1 MVGSYQVEFLLG
13 AVEDLKKLD
22 KLVAQRVVKKV
33 RWLAENFDTAVP
45 EPLSGQFKGAYKLR
59 VGDWRV
65 IYSVP
70 HKKRLITIHL
80 VGHRRE
86 IYR

>member
-1 MVGSYQVEFLLG
+1 MVGSYQVEFLPA
-13 AVEDLKKLD
+13 AVEDIEKFD
-22 KLVAQRVVKKV
+22 KLVAQRVIKKI
-33 RWLAENFDTAVP
+33 RRLAENFEIAVP
-45 EPLSGQFKGAYKLR
+45 EPLSGHFKGAYKLR

-65 IYSVP
+65 IYTVAQ
-70 HKKRLITIHL
+70 KKRLITIHL

>member
-33 RWLAENFDTAVP
+33 RWLAENFST
-45 EPLSGQFKGAYKLR
+45 LQFPNPCQASSKAHTSSELAIGA
-59 VGDWRV
+59 
-65 IYSVP
+65 
-70 HKKRLITIHL
+70 
-80 VGHRRE
+80 
-86 IYR
+86 